1 MKGRV
6 HSWFERE
13 EAERA
18 AWAVGLER
26 GDVDIT
32 LDDNVLTIRAEKK
45 QEAEDRDR
53 NYHVTECAYGV
64 FYRTIELPPG
74 VDPSSVYATLKIML
88 PDKPNSELEK
98 FVSNWHTTYN
108 PRRGMEA

>member
-1 MKGRV
+1 MTLKGRV

-64 FYRTIELPPG
+64 L
-74 VDPSSVYATLKIML
+74 L
-88 PDKPNSELEK
+88 PDDRVAAGRRSIKRLCHLENYA
-98 FVSNWHTTYN
+98 S
-108 PRRGMEA
+108 R